1 MRPANRAPHD
11 QPFRAFDPLRFPAA
25 EMRVLAIVFALIGC
39 GWAAVLGSFDAGFA
53 GWWVAVTAAFVV
65 VGSYL
70 ERYLD
75 WYVEGMASRAIW
87 RNAVAGFAPILTV
100 FAVALREE
108 PVSAALGILLVCPFF
123 FIAEHWRRSHAP

>member
-1 MRPANRAPHD
+1 
-11 QPFRAFDPLRFPAA
+11 
-25 EMRVLAIVFALIGC
+25 
-39 GWAAVLGSFDAGFA
+39 
-53 GWWVAVTAAFVV
+53 VAVTAAFVV

-108 PVSAALGILLVCPFF
+108 PVSAALGILLVSPFF
-123 FIAEHWRRSHAP
+123 FIAERWRRSHAP